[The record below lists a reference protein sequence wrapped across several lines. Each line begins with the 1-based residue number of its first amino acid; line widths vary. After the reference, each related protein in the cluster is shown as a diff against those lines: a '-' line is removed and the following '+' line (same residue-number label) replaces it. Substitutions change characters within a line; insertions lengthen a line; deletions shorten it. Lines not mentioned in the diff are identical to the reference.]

1 MIFSRGSALKCSFMY
16 NSDEL
21 EVVKAYY
28 CLEIIFNRSGY
39 FCKVKKHL
47 WTQCQKA
54 MYGTIRKFDI
64 RLDLFDKVVLLVLLY
79 STEIWIYESI
89 DVIERE
95 YLTKRCLKQ
104 ILNLKNSTSS
114 FIVYFSLHITIYT
127 RMIGFFA
134 KVILYQ
140 EN

>member
-1 MIFSRGSALKCSFMY
+1 
-16 NSDEL
+16 
-21 EVVKAYY
+21 
-28 CLEIIFNRSGY
+28 
-39 FCKVKKHL
+39 
-47 WTQCQKA
+47 

-114 FIVYFSLHITIYT
+114 FIVYGETGHFSLHITIYT
-127 RMIGFFA
+127 RVIGFFA